1 MLQSSEKVID
11 ICNVVAYNVNR
22 VANNPGQKGENMKTS
37 KAEYY
42 EMIRNAFECSRDYL
56 YKGKYK
62 DAYFQLG
69 LARGIIIVM
78 NFEKVITQEEFNKLL
93 KATFDIERCADNYT
107 EALKVLEE

>member
-1 MLQSSEKVID
+1 MNDHPTLMM
-11 ICNVVAYNVNR
+11 A
-22 VANNPGQKGENMKTS
+22 GQKGENMKIS
-37 KAEYY
+37 KKEYC

-78 NFEKVITQEEFNKLL
+78 DFEKAITQEEFNKLFL
-93 KATFDIERCADNYT
+93 NTK
-107 EALKVLEE
+107 

>member
-1 MLQSSEKVID
+1 
-11 ICNVVAYNVNR
+11 
-22 VANNPGQKGENMKTS
+22 MKIS
-37 KAEYY
+37 KKEYC

-78 NFEKVITQEEFNKLL
+78 SSEEVITQAEFNKLL
-93 KATFDIERCADNYT
+93 KETFDIERRIDNYI
-107 EALKVLEE
+107 EALKALEE

>member
-1 MLQSSEKVID
+1 MNDHPVLMM
-11 ICNVVAYNVNR
+11 A
-22 VANNPGQKGENMKTS
+22 GQKGENMKTS
-37 KAEYY
+37 KKEYC

-78 NFEKVITQEEFNKLL
+78 GSEGVITQEEFNKLL
-93 KATFDIERCADNYT
+93 KATFDIERCADAYA
-107 EALKVLEE
+107 EALKSLEE

>member
-1 MLQSSEKVID
+1 MNDHPVLMM
-11 ICNVVAYNVNR
+11 A
-22 VANNPGQKGENMKTS
+22 GQKGENMKTS
-37 KAEYY
+37 KEECY

-78 NFEKVITQEEFNKLL
+78 DFEKAITQEEFNKLL
-93 KATFDIERCADNYT
+93 KATFDIERCADAYA
-107 EALKVLEE
+107 EALKALEE

>member
-1 MLQSSEKVID
+1 MM
-11 ICNVVAYNVNR
+11 A
-22 VANNPGQKGENMKTS
+22 GQKGKNMKIS
-37 KAEYY
+37 KKEYC

-78 NFEKVITQEEFNKLL
+78 DFEKAITQEEFNKLL
-93 KATFDIERCADNYT
+93 KATFEIERCADNYA
-107 EALKVLEE
+107 EALKALEE

>member
-1 MLQSSEKVID
+1 MNDHPVLMM
-11 ICNVVAYNVNR
+11 A
-22 VANNPGQKGENMKTS
+22 GQKGENMKTS
-37 KAEYY
+37 KEECY

-78 NFEKVITQEEFNKLL
+78 SLEGGITQEEFNKLL
-93 KATFDIERCADNYT
+93 KATFDIERCADGYT
-107 EALKVLEE
+107 EALKALEE

>member
-1 MLQSSEKVID
+1 
-11 ICNVVAYNVNR
+11 
-22 VANNPGQKGENMKTS
+22 MKIS
-37 KAEYY
+37 KKEYC

-78 NFEKVITQEEFNKLL
+78 SSEEVITQDEFNKLL
-93 KATFDIERCADNYT
+93 KETFDIERCIDNYI
-107 EALKVLEE
+107 EALKALEE

>member
-1 MLQSSEKVID
+1 
-11 ICNVVAYNVNR
+11 
-22 VANNPGQKGENMKTS
+22 MKTS
-37 KAEYY
+37 KKKYN

-78 NFEKVITQEEFNKLL
+78 SSEEVITQDEFNKLL
-93 KATFDIERCADNYT
+93 KATFDIERCADNYI
-107 EALKVLEE
+107 EAFKTLEE

>member
-1 MLQSSEKVID
+1 
-11 ICNVVAYNVNR
+11 
-22 VANNPGQKGENMKTS
+22 MKIS
-37 KAEYY
+37 KKEYC

-78 NFEKVITQEEFNKLL
+78 DFEKAITQEEFNKLL
-93 KATFDIERCADNYT
+93 KATFDIERCVDAYA
-107 EALKVLEE
+107 EALKALEE